1 MHHKFVQYLTRLSF
15 QVVATEVAGGGKFY
29 VQLTDYQKEASIIQQ
44 QLASLKLQEAPALG
58 SFNPEKGELVLAQFR
73 GDNSWNRAMVR
84 NIYVYKFTNFSISR
98 T

>member
-1 MHHKFVQYLTRLSF
+1 MHYKFVQFLTRLSF
-15 QVVATEVAGGGKFY
+15 QVVATEVVGGGKFY
-29 VQLTDYQKEASIIQQ
+29 VQLAADQKEASIIQQ

-58 SFNPEKGELVLAQFR
+58 SFNPEKGELVLAQFK

-84 NIYVYKFTNFSISR
+84 DIYFYKFTNFVISK